1 MHSTRDIASEIV
13 ARLQSAGFAAFWVG
27 GCVRDFLLGREPQ
40 DFDIVTDARPEQV
53 EKLFKKTIPVGKK
66 FGVIIVV
73 EEGHQF
79 QVATFRAEADYQDG
93 RRPEK
98 IIFANAEADAM
109 RRDFTVNGLFY
120 DPLTKKIHDWVGGE
134 KDLRAKIIRTI
145 GSPEERFGEDHLR
158 LLRAVRFAAQLNFAI
173 EAKTFAAIQKLAPK
187 IKVIS
192 AERVRD
198 ELIKLFAPPTAD
210 FSLSSPKGGEGR
222 GEEVDTPEN
231 EIPSPQPSPRLGG
244 ARENMKDADLDPGL
258 SNPAQRGN
266 KKLPLPGERVG
277 VRADNSKNYS
287 AAARGLVL
295 LRDSGLL
302 EHILPELAAT
312 IACEQSPDFHPEG
325 SVFNHI
331 CLMLEKMAT
340 DPPSLPGSFG
350 ATSESL
356 PWAVLLHDIAKPVT
370 AERDAAT
377 GKIHFYGHEKVGAE
391 MAEKFLQRLRFPK
404 KQTEEIVTCVRHHM
418 QFKDVKQMR
427 KATLRRLLLRE
438 TFPLELEL
446 HRLDCLGSFGD
457 LEHFNFLVEQA
468 EALKQQPTIRPPLL
482 TGDDLIALG
491 VKPGKALGALLAE
504 IRELQLADELK
515 TLREARAW
523 VKKKLAA

>member
-1 MHSTRDIASEIV
+1 MTPASPKTIAQEIV
-13 ARLQSAGFAAFWVG
+13 ATLQHAGFAAFWVG

-40 DFDIVTDARPEQV
+40 DFDIATDAKPEQV
-53 EKLFKKTIPVGKK
+53 EKLFSKTIPVGRK
-66 FGVIIVV
+66 FGVVIVV
-73 EEGHQF
+73 EGGQQF

-98 IIFANAEADAM
+98 VVFANAEADAS

-120 DPLTKKIHDWVGGE
+120 DPLTQKIHDWVGGE

-145 GSPEERFGEDHLR
+145 GAPAERFGEDHLR
-158 LLRAVRFAAQLNFAI
+158 MLRAVRFAARLGFEI
-173 EAKTFAAIQKLAPK
+173 EPETFAAVQKLAPK
-187 IKVIS
+187 IKLIS
-192 AERVRD
+192 AERVRE
-198 ELIKLFAPPTAD
+198 ELVKLFAPPVVAQASRLCDSAEKISQPNETHRQDACA
-210 FSLSSPKGGEGR
+210 
-222 GEEVDTPEN
+222 TP
-231 EIPSPQPSPRLGG
+231 
-244 ARENMKDADLDPGL
+244 
-258 SNPAQRGN
+258 
-266 KKLPLPGERVG
+266 
-277 VRADNSKNYS
+277 
-287 AAARGLVL
+287 AARGLVL
-295 LRDSGLL
+295 LRDSGLQ

-312 IACEQSPDFHPEG
+312 VNCEQSPDYHPEG
-325 SVFNHI
+325 SVFNHL
-331 CLMLEKMAT
+331 CLMLDKMPA
-340 DPPSLPGSFG
+340 G
-350 ATSESL
+350 ASESL

-377 GKIHFYGHEKVGAE
+377 GKIHFYGHEKIGAD
-391 MAEKFLQRLRFPK
+391 MAEKILQRLKFPNR
-404 KQTEEIVTCVRHHM
+404 QTEEIVACVRNHM

-468 EALKQQPTIRPPLL
+468 EELKHQPQIRPPLL

-491 VKPGKALGALLAE
+491 IKPGKELGALLHE

-515 TLREARAW
+515 TPDDAKTW
-523 VKKKLAA
+523 VKKKLSA

>member
-1 MHSTRDIASEIV
+1 VKSPCEIAGEIV
-13 ARLQSAGFAAFWVG
+13 ARLHTAGFAAFWVG
-27 GCVRDFLLGREPQ
+27 GCVRDFLLGREAQ
-40 DFDIVTDARPEQV
+40 DFDIATDARPEQV
-53 EKLFKKTIPVGKK
+53 EKLFRKTIPVGRK
-66 FGVIIVV
+66 FGVVIVV
-73 EEGHQF
+73 EGGQQF

-98 IIFANAEADAM
+98 IIFANAEADAL

-145 GSPEERFGEDHLR
+145 GVPAERFGEDHLR
-158 LLRAVRFAAQLNFAI
+158 LLRAVRFAARLGFAI
-173 EAKTFAAIQKLAPK
+173 EPKTFAAIQSLAPK
-187 IKVIS
+187 IKLIS

-198 ELIKLFAPPTAD
+198 ELIKLFAPPQPGRMNGLVDEWIGGENAPGIARPSQPSNHPTIQP
-210 FSLSSPKGGEGR
+210 SISSPA
-222 GEEVDTPEN
+222 
-231 EIPSPQPSPRLGG
+231 S
-244 ARENMKDADLDPGL
+244 
-258 SNPAQRGN
+258 
-266 KKLPLPGERVG
+266 
-277 VRADNSKNYS
+277 
-287 AAARGLVL
+287 RGLVL
-295 LRDSGLL
+295 LRESGLL

-312 IACEQSPDFHPEG
+312 VGCEQSPDFHPEG
-325 SVFNHI
+325 SVFNHL
-331 CLMLEKMAT
+331 CLMLEKMPA
-340 DPPSLPGSFG
+340 G
-350 ATSESL
+350 ASESL

-391 MAEKFLQRLRFPK
+391 MAEKILQRLRFPN
-404 KQTEEIVTCVRHHM
+404 QQSEEIVTCVRHHM

-468 EALKQQPTIRPPLL
+468 EELKHQPQIRPPLL
-482 TGDDLIALG
+482 TGNDLIQLG
-491 VKPGKALGALLAE
+491 MRPGKELGAMLHEL
-504 IRELQLADELK
+504 REQQLADELK
-515 TLREARAW
+515 TPDEAKAW
-523 VKKKLAA
+523 VKKQIRRPD